1 VLSSK
6 SESLVQLFRIFNN
19 ENYNSDG
26 CRVRLEPSF
35 LLDREANKIVK
46 LVISLLVRKS
56 SMWKLFDN

>member
-46 LVISLLVRKS
+46 GYFPPSEEKQYVEAL
-56 SMWKLFDN
+56 